1 MALGALNAARAA
13 RLRVPADL
21 TVVGFGDTGAA
32 EHAAP
37 ALTTVSMP
45 RHQLGVAAMQ
55 ALLGALAGKTT
66 QVEPRQLPFKIVLR
80 DSSAPPAAGTQTQEE
95 RIA

>member
-13 RLRVPADL
+13 GLHVPADL

-55 ALLGALAGKTT
+55 ALLTSLAAATT
-66 QVEPRQLPFKIVLR
+66 RVEPRQLPYRIVIR
-80 DSSAPPAAGTQTQEE
+80 ESSAPPSAAKQSQED